1 MMDDHH
7 HLNSPK
13 SDAASLGGTRLRDL
27 AASASATA
35 QVCVAKIIVAS

>member
-1 MMDDHH
+1 MDDNH
-7 HLNSPK
+7 HLNWPET
-13 SDAASLGGTRLRDL
+13 DAISFTGTRLRDL